1 MQKINLPGMTLTDYS
16 LREAIGITD
25 RFLGSGSLNTI
36 LFISAKILV
45 GAGVLAEQ
53 QEWIRDADLIIWSNA
68 EIAKQAGIKAK
79 DRIRE
84 VEDQDY
90 IKEVLQ
96 RLGREKEPLYLLA
109 ESEEDLEKL
118 EFDLRLLREDLNI
131 AGSGIIGGAPEE
143 WDDEANRINTL
154 APTAIISWLQFDRQ
168 GRLIERMKRILNADI
183 WLGLDPQMVLG
194 SRKEPFL
201 KKVLSKWYHHLFQ
214 RQLLEYHA
222 NEKGQ
227 TEESENAGEE
237 ITEEY
242 DTESE

>member
-118 EFDLRLLREDLNI
+118 EFDLRLLRE
-131 AGSGIIGGAPEE
+131 E

-168 GRLIERMKRILNADI
+168 GRLIERMKKILNADI